1 MTTRHGPH
9 SDDDTHDLIDDALY
23 HLAERRGAWLGDP
36 LTVVI
41 LLASL
46 IDQAERMLPEHVL
59 EALDNDATWHDI
71 AVALATSPEQAELRY
86 SPGSP
91 VADTQVALRL
101 LNQPKPSNVTSRRAR
116 E

>member
-1 MTTRHGPH
+1 MNGELENWNDYPARATQRRRHP
-9 SDDDTHDLIDDALY
+9 
-23 HLAERRGAWLGDP
+23 RAWLGDP

-101 LNQPKPSNVTSRRAR
+101 LNQPKPSNVTSRPAR